1 MITFALSLTLVAQ
14 TPGHDKEKKASDEI
28 TISAPLMI
36 GGQTLAP
43 GKYRV
48 ACNETEISFT
58 RVSDNEKVLTLPCK
72 GKDMGKRAENTEIHT
87 SLNPAGKSDR
97 SHVDL

>member
-1 MITFALSLTLVAQ
+1 MKTLLAVLITFALSLTLVAQ
-14 TPGHDKEKKASDEI
+14 TAGHDKEKKASDEI
-28 TISAPLMI
+28 TVSAPLMI

-48 ACNETEISFT
+48 ACNETEVTFT

-72 GKDMGKRAENTEIHT
+72 GKDLVKDAENTEIHT
-87 SLNPAGKSDR
+87 SLNPA
-97 SHVDL
+97 